1 MFVLQW
7 FLASSTAVHQVD
19 EEVDRAWKRMLHPQ
33 SPVLAISPDTYCQ
46 MPDLT
51 YTWFTTLSNSPTRTE
66 SYGYGFLDFWEYFN
80 FG

>member
-19 EEVDRAWKRMLHPQ
+19 KEVDRAWKCMLHPQ

-51 YTWFTTLSNSPTRTE
+51 YTWFTTLPNSPTRTE
-66 SYGYGFLDFWEYFN
+66 SYDYGFLDFWEFFN